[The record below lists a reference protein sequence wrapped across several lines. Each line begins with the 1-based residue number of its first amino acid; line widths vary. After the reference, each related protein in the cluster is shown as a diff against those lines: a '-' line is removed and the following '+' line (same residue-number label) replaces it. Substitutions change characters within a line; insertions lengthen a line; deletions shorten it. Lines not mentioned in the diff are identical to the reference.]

1 MAWNMSEIRD
11 IMFTQPELNEPVAFI
26 GFPTVGVVGSILAV
40 HMSKNMKLPVVGGF
54 TS

>member
-1 MAWNMSEIRD
+1 MARSMSEIRD
-11 IMFTQPELNEPVAFI
+11 IMVTEPKLHDPVALV

-40 HMSKNMKLPVVGGF
+40 HMAKSMKLPVVGGF